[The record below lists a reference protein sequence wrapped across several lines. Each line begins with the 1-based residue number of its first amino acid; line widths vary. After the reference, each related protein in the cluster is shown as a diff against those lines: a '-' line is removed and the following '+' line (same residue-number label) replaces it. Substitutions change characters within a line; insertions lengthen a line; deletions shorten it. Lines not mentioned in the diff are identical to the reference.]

1 MRSIIRPPKNHGISN
16 PCSEL
21 FLDQKKL
28 GWMSFGRSR
37 VHTRAKMAQEPNY
50 RWNFSI
56 FAQFSPEVAGQS
68 KNAKYIKFCQISWF
82 CPKFFMLRQKLPFLN
97 FRTKKVDFTCSGTI
111 CDPVVTLLIGFQVK
125 VTFFYSFGSLYPQKN
140 FGRVLGHLVDFF
152 KYLVFA
158 GVHFRDKVP
167 I

>member
-56 FAQFSPEVAGQS
+56 FAQFLPEVAGQS
-68 KNAKYIKFCQISWF
+68 KNAKYINFCQISWF
-82 CPKFFMLRQKLPFLN
+82 CPNFFMQHQKLPFLN

-111 CDPVVTLLIGFQVK
+111 CDLVVTLPLWFQVQ
-125 VTFFYSFGSLYPQKN
+125 VNFFYPFGSLYPQKKIQ
-140 FGRVLGHLVDFF
+140 RVLGCLVDFL
-152 KYLVFA
+152 KYFVFA
-158 GVHFRDKVP
+158 GMHFRDKVP